1 MAKKAELSIWIVP
14 PTKTLM
20 TGIPMVRGEWN
31 IEDTHLLFSF
41 LVSLYYGV

>member
-1 MAKKAELSIWIVP
+1 MAKKADMNLGLYP

-31 IEDTHLLFSF
+31 IEDTTLLFSF
-41 LVSLYYGV
+41 LVSSYYG